1 MGWLSAN
8 VVVSVGPYPFCS
20 SVGESGLSRY
30 QRRISGALSCSPP
43 MTTRRTV
50 AKLPGTVSATALN
63 SVAVTNIVST
73 RSRTS
78 ASANALGSRTVSSS
92 RITHVPPVSSG
103 AHTSKLIASKAG
115 LARQANRVPW
125 SSQPGSASR
134 RTPASRTSTPLGRP
148 VVPEV

>member
-1 MGWLSAN
+1 
-8 VVVSVGPYPFCS
+8 
-20 SVGESGLSRY
+20 
-30 QRRISGALSCSPP
+30 

-78 ASANALGSRTVSSS
+78 ASANACGSRTVSSS

-103 AHTSKLIASKAG
+103 THTSKLIASKAG
-115 LARQANRVPW
+115 LARQANRVPM

-148 VVPEV
+148 VVPEVEKRNDAGAGSAGAPASARKSVNGTLRDLESLNVPFTDLR